1 MADPITTAIAT
12 AIAGGMAQSLSD
24 QARESLTAVIQRV
37 RDKFGRRPA
46 AKAAL
51 DAALDDPGSSARVSE
66 LARALAE
73 ACEEDPEFGRQI
85 RELWGQSHPSAAAHD
100 DAVVNI
106 FNGQAD
112 KVVQLRD
119 VHGDLRIS

>member
-1 MADPITTAIAT
+1 MADALTTAIAT
-12 AIAGGMAQSLSD
+12 AITGGMAQSLSD
-24 QARESLTAVIQRV
+24 QARASLTTLTQRI
-37 RDKFGRRPA
+37 REKFGRRPV

-51 DAALDDPGSSARVSE
+51 DAALDDPSSSARVSD

-73 ACEEDPEFGRQI
+73 AGEEDPEFAMQVRA
-85 RELWGQSHPSAAAHD
+85 LWGQVCPTAVARD
-100 DAVVNI
+100 DAVVNT
-106 FNGQAD
+106 FGGRAE

>member
-1 MADPITTAIAT
+1 MADPITTAIAA
-12 AIAGGMAQSLSD
+12 AIAGGMSQSLSD
-24 QARESLTAVIQRV
+24 QARASMTALTQRI
-37 RDKFGRRPA
+37 REKFGRRPA

-51 DAALDDPGSSARVSE
+51 DAALDDPGSSARASE
-66 LARALAE
+66 LVRALAE

-85 RELWGQSHPSAAAHD
+85 RELWDHVRPTAVVRD
-100 DAVVNI
+100 DAVVNT
-106 FNGQAD
+106 FDGRAD

>member
-12 AIAGGMAQSLSD
+12 AIAGGMTQSLSD
-24 QARESLTAVIQRV
+24 QARASLTALTQRI
-37 RDKFGRRPA
+37 REKFGRRPGA
-46 AKAAL
+46 QAAL

-66 LARALAE
+66 LARALAD
-73 ACEEDPEFGRQI
+73 ACKEDPEFGRQAHA
-85 RELWGQSHPSAAAHD
+85 LWGQIHLTATARD
-100 DAVVNI
+100 DAVINT
-106 FNGQAD
+106 FAGRAD